1 MNMQAL
7 KAVLEALA
15 GKCQDDMADKFSSP
29 EEKMEDAMVDVKGEE
44 DEEET
49 SEPLA
54 EPGAEAGLEE
64 VEEKDPVKAALK
76 LFMKPKPPGATKPGT
91 AIMIALDK
99 KKTMKK
105 GGMNV

>member
-1 MNMQAL
+1 MNMQAF

-49 SEPLA
+49 SEP
-54 EPGAEAGLEE
+54 GAEAGLED